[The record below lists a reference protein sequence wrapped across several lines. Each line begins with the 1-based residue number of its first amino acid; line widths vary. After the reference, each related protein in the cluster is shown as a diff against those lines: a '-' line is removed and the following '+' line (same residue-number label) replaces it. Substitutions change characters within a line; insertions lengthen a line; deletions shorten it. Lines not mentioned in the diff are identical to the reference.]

1 MTLSDALSALHR
13 AGYRASPSTVLPGY
27 IRVLDPVCIR
37 TGNLEP
43 RTEYETRSIHPSRVW
58 HFINERD

>member
-1 MTLSDALSALHR
+1 MTLSDAIATLHR

-27 IRVLDPVCIR
+27 VKVLDPVHTR

-43 RTEYETRSIHPSRVW
+43 RTVYETRSIHPADVPA
-58 HFINERD
+58 FILRRS

>member
-27 IRVLDPVCIR
+27 VKVLDPVYTR
-37 TGNLEP
+37 TGHLEP
-43 RTEYETRSIHPSRVW
+43 RTTYETRSIHPADVW
-58 HFINERD
+58 AFILRRS